1 MGSFELDEKKETCT
15 KKTGFD
21 PTMTGRALRKNCFL
35 KNRKIKPSF
44 KNVDVEWMSIVLR
57 EI

>member
-1 MGSFELDEKKETCT
+1 MGSFELDEKKETS

-21 PTMTGRALRKNCFL
+21 STMTGRALRKNCLL